1 MGTEIERKFLLA
13 DESWKEGA
21 QGTLL
26 RQGYLS
32 TNPDRSVRV
41 RTKGE
46 KAFLTIKGRTKGVSR
61 LEFEYEIPVADARHL
76 LDALCERPLIE
87 KTRYEVSCD
96 GLVWEIDDFH
106 GINAG
111 LVIAEVEL
119 EHEDQPFEKP
129 PWLGEEVSDDP
140 RYYNANLVKRPFSSW

>member
-13 DESWKEGA
+13 DEGWREGA
-21 QGTLL
+21 QGTLF

-32 TNPDRSVRV
+32 TNPERSVRV

-46 KAFLTIKGRTKGVSR
+46 TAFLTIKGPTEGVSR
-61 LEFEYEIPVADARHL
+61 LEFEYEIPLEDARHL
-76 LDALCERPLIE
+76 LDVLCERPLIE
-87 KTRYEVSCD
+87 KTRYTVTFEE
-96 GLVWEIDDFH
+96 LVWEIDDFH

-119 EHEDQPFEKP
+119 ESEDKEFEKP
-129 PWLGEEVSDDP
+129 PWLGEEVSDDS
-140 RYYNANLVKRPFSSW
+140 RYYNTSLVKFPFKSW